1 MQNADSES
9 RVGTE
14 RDERRWRFGSILA
27 EIDFFGIFKG
37 LGFYSDEFGSSP
49 VIIPLDR
56 LLFCHVDSEKE
67 SRSKTILFKNKKGR
81 NNNLTIISVSFYF
94 VLYIFIFKIFK
105 IGFLFSFLNVKI

>member
-14 RDERRWRFGSILA
+14 SDERRWRFGSILA
-27 EIDFFGIFKG
+27 AIEFFLNFQGFG
-37 LGFYSDEFGSSP
+37 LLYDEFGSSP

-67 SRSKTILFKNKKGR
+67 SRSKTILFKNKRVR
-81 NNNLTIISVSFYF
+81 NNNLRENY
-94 VLYIFIFKIFK
+94 LL
-105 IGFLFSFLNVKI
+105 G